1 MQEPLVF
8 LPGMMCD
15 ARLFAPQLIDL
26 GRDHVVSVAPITG
39 GDRIEDIAN
48 AILPNLPERFALA
61 GLSMGGIVAMELMRK
76 APERIT
82 RLALMDTNALAETPA
97 GAAAY
102 EPLIIGAKA
111 GRLEETMR
119 QLVLPEHLA
128 PGPTR
133 LAVMNELLQMAQDLG
148 PDVFVNQAR
157 ALQRRRDQQATLRKV
172 KCPTLVMCGEHDGLT
187 PIKRHAFMAELI
199 PYAELEVIEGAGHLP
214 TLEQPARVNDAL
226 RRWMKLPLVL
236 RS

>member
-26 GRDHVVSVAPITG
+26 GRDHVVSVAPLTG
-39 GDRIEDIAN
+39 GDRIEDIAS
-48 AILPNLPERFALA
+48 AILPALPDRFALA
-61 GLSMGGIVAMELMRK
+61 GLSMGGVVAMELMRK

-97 GAAAY
+97 GAASL

-111 GRLEETMR
+111 GKLDEAVR
-119 QLVLPEHLA
+119 QLVLPEHLG
-128 PGPTR
+128 PGPSR
-133 LAVMNELLQMAQDLG
+133 LSVLAELQLMAQTLG
-148 PDVFVNQAR
+148 PEVFVNQAR

-199 PYAELEVIEGAGHLP
+199 PYAALEVIEGAGHLP
-214 TLEQPARVNDAL
+214 TLEQPTKVNDAL
-226 RRWMKLPLVL
+226 RRWMNQPQVQ